1 MYQTSTSMHILKAKM
16 MQQDLQMCEI
26 PRRKLL
32 EVSEILKL
40 CDTNSPTE
48 ANTPAAAISGQS
60 KTTKHLY
67 LLLWESKSPSSRDKQ
82 TIFRSLNKFV
92 KLGDDE
98 IEKDDVRLWL
108 N

>member
-16 MQQDLQMCEI
+16 MQQDLQMCKI

-67 LLLWESKSPSSRDKQ
+67 LLL
-82 TIFRSLNKFV
+82 
-92 KLGDDE
+92 
-98 IEKDDVRLWL
+98 
-108 N
+108 

>member
-1 MYQTSTSMHILKAKM
+1 MSTFMHILKAKM
-16 MQQDLQMCEI
+16 MEQDLQMCEI
-26 PRRKLL
+26 PRRKLF

-40 CDTNSPTE
+40 CDTNFLTE
-48 ANTPAAAISGQS
+48 AKTPAAAISGQS
-60 KTTKHLY
+60 KTTKQPY

-98 IEKDDVRLWL
+98 IEKDDVWLWL
-108 N
+108 K